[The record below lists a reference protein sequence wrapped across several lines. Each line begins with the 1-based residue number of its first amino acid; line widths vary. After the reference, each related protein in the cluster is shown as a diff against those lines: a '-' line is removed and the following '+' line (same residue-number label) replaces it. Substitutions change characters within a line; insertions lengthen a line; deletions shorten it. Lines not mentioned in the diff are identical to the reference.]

1 MSVSFCCVL
10 VYILTYA
17 YECIR
22 GTEFSYNEN
31 DKFEYILITLKRKNL
46 LWGKSGPICW
56 GYFTIYIIVVFPK
69 TDYEGKVA
77 LSVGDIS
84 Q

>member
-1 MSVSFCCVL
+1 M
-10 VYILTYA
+10 LTYA

-22 GTEFSYNEN
+22 GAEISYNEN
-31 DKFEYILITLKRKNL
+31 EKFEYILITPIRKNL
-46 LWGKSGPICW
+46 PWGKSGPISW

-84 Q
+84 QYTL